1 MSRYDWE
8 AGSLKLPTAA
18 WVAFKRSLQN
28 GVKKMYANDFELAV
42 ILHGELARRHKGL
55 SGYELSVA
63 FAAELNRTNRIL
75 GQRGPETRPSY
86 DFEILERDEV
96 ECLVLGRA
104 RQPVLRKPQK
114 KDVPVVNA
122 RTLTFSEDEMRIKL
136 DNASRTVHYHSGD
149 NNHQVERARSTMT
162 AQLFFEL
169 LSKVQWTRGTG
180 GKLMGDDE
188 YNRKSRGATYVTAR
202 YGPLGKDVKA
212 PSTKTQ
218 ARPSATAVSASKL

>member
-8 AGSLKLPTAA
+8 AGTLKLPTAA
-18 WVAFKRSLQN
+18 WTAFKRGMQE
-28 GVKKMYANDFELAV
+28 GVKQMYATDFELAV

-63 FAAELNRTNRIL
+63 FAAELNRTDRIL
-75 GQRGPETRPSY
+75 GRSGPETRPTY
-86 DFEILERDEV
+86 DFEILERDAV
-96 ECLVLGRA
+96 ECIVLGRA

-114 KDVPVVNA
+114 TDVPVVNA
-122 RTLTFSEDEMRIKL
+122 RTLIFWEDEMCIKL

-162 AQLFFEL
+162 AQLFFKL
-169 LSKVQWTRGTG
+169 LSKIQWTRGTG

-202 YGPLGKDVKA
+202 YGPLGEDGVV
-212 PSTKTQ
+212 SGTKTQ
-218 ARPSATAVSASKL
+218 ARPSATAARASKT